1 MRKQG
6 LFVSLILIV
15 ALMITACGQK
25 NPFPGTWRGTC
36 DLTDFIIT
44 SVSGGDEEIEQYLQF
59 ENLSFEYVYE
69 FTEDDVTITV
79 DETSFVRFSNN
90 IKIGFMEGVKA
101 KLTNDLQ
108 QQGLTYEE
116 YLEDSGLEEE
126 ELLSSKM
133 EDVDLDAWVASIRDL
148 AEVLA
153 TDGTYMYT
161 SDALTILFENGT
173 YNKLN
178 YTIEDKILTIYIT
191 DGEME
196 LPIVCKK
203 VN

>member
-36 DLTDFIIT
+36 DLTDIIIA
-44 SVSGGDEEIEQYLQF
+44 SVSGGNEDVEQYLQF
-59 ENLSFEYVYE
+59 ENLTFEFVYE
-69 FTEDDVTITV
+69 FTEDDVTIKV
-79 DETSFVRFSNN
+79 DEASFARFSNN
-90 IKIGFMEGVKA
+90 VKIGFMEGVKA
-101 KLTNDLQ
+101 KLASDLQ

-133 EDVDLDAWVASIRDL
+133 EDVDLDTWVATIREL
-148 AEVLA
+148 AEILA
-153 TDGTYMYT
+153 TDGAYMYT

-178 YTIEDKILTIYIT
+178 YTMDGKTLIIYIS

-196 LPIVCKK
+196 LPVVCEKIK
-203 VN
+203 